1 MIKGQ
6 MAFGLV
12 GLIGFTLPTLGCAP
26 ILDVSDNDGSTVWER
41 KTVDFGPGDVVLIEG
56 FAGERALVQFTR
68 IAPGTSQYRW
78 RYRGA
83 RSREPVAGVGEVVER
98 YERKPGKDGAVFFL
112 ARPGNDTIVR
122 AGKIHAEWVRNRGEH
137 SAALSYYPRQAK
149 ITVLSPAAFDSAL

>member
-1 MIKGQ
+1 MSKGQ

-12 GLIGFTLPTLGCAP
+12 GLTLATLGCAP
-26 ILDVSDNDGSTVWER
+26 ILDISDEDGSTVWDR
-41 KTVDFGPGDVVLIEG
+41 KTVEFEPGDVVLIEG
-56 FAGERALVQFTR
+56 FAGERAVVQFTR

-83 RSREPVAGVGEVVER
+83 RSRQSLAGVSEVVER

-122 AGKIHAEWVRNRGEH
+122 AGQIHADWVRNRGER